1 MGRSH
6 SQRSSSS
13 ALSEK
18 QKSHHHSK
26 QQNSRSNHKKTKR
39 KSSSRNTSKDC
50 QKAKLLNLTKAISTM
65 IDSDKKR
72 NRSEK
77 HKNKLP
83 SCGCPYDCESEIQA
97 LRKNIEN
104 LRSGLSHSY
113 KDRPIFQLEHF
124 IDDHYQLLSE
134 AWLSIGQSKLRDL
147 VSASLLSICARRE
160 RRDAKHSS
168 NKSPRVSCIV
178 QPFVSFDGSDYQL
191 GVSELW
197 HRCIRELDDLSVEQ
211 VRTILNGTGNLDPTE
226 LVHNSSSNKA
236 GVIISD
242 KDHKSRSKASMENKV
257 DEKISDKQI
266 HDADSTTALCSRQTI
281 GSSFRYFNA
290 VLSSLA
296 ASSASL
302 LVFACK
308 SSSLCDI
315 GHISSTSEI

>member
-1 MGRSH
+1 MV
-6 SQRSSSS
+6 
-13 ALSEK
+13 
-18 QKSHHHSK
+18 
-26 QQNSRSNHKKTKR
+26 
-39 KSSSRNTSKDC
+39 
-50 QKAKLLNLTKAISTM
+50 
-65 IDSDKKR
+65 DSDKKR

-83 SCGCPYDCESEIQA
+83 SCGCPYDCENEIQA
-97 LRKNIEN
+97 LRKNVEN

-134 AWLSIGQSKLRDL
+134 AWLSIGPSKLRDL

-168 NKSPRVSCIV
+168 NKNPRVSCIV

-226 LVHNSSSNKA
+226 LVHNSSSNKC
-236 GVIISD
+236 GVIISE
-242 KDHKSRSKASMENKV
+242 KDQNSQASIEDKV
-257 DEKISDKQI
+257 DEKVSDKQI
-266 HDADSTTALCSRQTI
+266 HDADSTTALCS
-281 GSSFRYFNA
+281 
-290 VLSSLA
+290 VLESSLEVQKCTTTVNDA
-296 ASSASL
+296 TVIDCDRLPKNL
-302 LVFACK
+302 LE
-308 SSSLCDI
+308 
-315 GHISSTSEI
+315 SSTNSWQSVEDCQDEEKPSTEEAGISNSNNSSNNNIVDLVHQEITELEMRARAIRAMLKKKSVQLK